1 MRRGYLMSICR
12 RMPITRQSYFL
23 PTQITGCSLWL
34 DGADPAGNGVVPAS
48 GTLATWVDKSR
59 SGNNAIAYTGATAP
73 SYSSTTSNVTFGTN
87 YYYIAGISSA
97 PSTQTLFMVLRRTS
111 SFTNTPYGTSIGSG
125 ATWYMNNTNPSFIA
139 WNPYG
144 QNNSSGANLLFYNDV
159 TNIVCGT
166 NTGGT
171 NIMYLNGTGDT
182 TGSTGFN
189 SGGIMTIGTSS
200 SGVNGAPSQNGF
212 IGTISEVIF
221 YSFVLGTSQRQQV
234 EGYLAQKWG
243 ATSSLP
249 AGHPGLTSLL
259 FRLQQPFL
267 AKKQYFT
274 AFSPQQISGCILWLD
289 ASDASSVT
297 TSGTTVT
304 AITDKSARATVL
316 TSPSGFTYPN
326 NTFNGAYPSFY
337 NTSASGG
344 RLGYNTTYSLGSQNT
359 VFIVG
364 QLTSPSVG
372 NQFFDFIDGYASS
385 SRFFLF
391 SSPNNLNN
399 YVYGTNGSSSGQVN
413 GAITTAQ
420 MTSPFFW
427 SVAFDTS
434 TTISSTLQYVNGTQL
449 VQSPSTLGA
458 AISSYTGIIIGQRF
472 TQSSESVV
480 GHICEFII
488 FNNVLTA
495 TQRQQVESYLAQ
507 KWGLVSSLPTTGHIH
522 NTFPAG
528 SPTAIQPYVASVSP
542 LNLKF
547 IAYPTGTPTVN
558 TPTNTTTTLNMT
570 WNAPTFTT
578 SWSARQIT
586 RVIITSY
593 TVYVLADGSLAA
605 TLSPMTSGVAYSFYV
620 RANGPGGQSAASA
633 TSSTVTYILP
643 PGSPT
648 VNTPTNT
655 VSTLNMTWNAPVGGG
670 QVTSYTV
677 YVLAAGS
684 LASTLTPGFVTS
696 TTFSPMTGDVAYS
709 FYVTA
714 TGPGGTSSAS
724 STSATVTY
732 SAGPM
737 SYLTG
742 VNTYTGTTS
751 TNWTNNWQP
760 YLTAVFSCNAVSNI
774 TITFSKITITP
785 AFTAGGWFLGAVH
798 TNSNIYYP
806 PYNATNGILCLN
818 PNTGVTSLVGVN
830 SGISYAGTAK
840 WYTGCLGPDGNI
852 YFFPTLKA
860 TILKYIPSTDTAS
873 EITIAGTGGTYASQ
887 GYRGAVLGSD
897 GRIYSSPYGATSIFW
912 YNPATNTSG
921 NIASASSTAN
931 RYEGAAIGTNGN
943 IYFSPLTAQLPILK
957 LNLSTYATTTTITTG
972 VSATNNYRGAASLAA
987 NGNLY
992 FPPSS
997 TNSPVISMTS
1007 AESVS
1012 LLSVTSATGYR
1023 DTFLGPDGNIY
1034 VIPAGNAINVV
1045 KVVTSNNSISVI
1057 ANTQTPTTQ
1066 FNSQGANMALDGNI
1080 YVSVNGAN
1088 VILKIIF
1095 NNVQYPFDSNYI
1107 LSPYA
1112 SHH

>member
-326 NTFNGAYPSFY
+326 NTFNGSYPSFY

-488 FNNVLTA
+488 FNNVLTNA
-495 TQRQQVESYLAQ
+495 QRQQVESYLAQ
-507 KWGLVSSLPTTGHIH
+507 KWGLVSSLPAGHL
-522 NTFPAG
+522 NATFPAG
-528 SPTAIQPYVASVSP
+528 SPTAIQAFVPRIRPA
-542 LNLKF
+542 L
-547 IAYPTGTPTVN
+547 
-558 TPTNTTTTLNMT
+558 TNTIRL
-570 WNAPTFTT
+570 AIF
-578 SWSARQIT
+578 
-586 RVIITSY
+586 SY
-593 TVYVLADGSLAA
+593 TGSIQTYTVPAGKTSATIYIWGAAGGGDPYGNSGGAGAFITGIMPVTAGTTYYIVVGGGGRGLFDYPALYVNPGGYGGGATGYYAAGGGGYSGIFSGLTPAQGNTLLLAGGGGGA
-605 TLSPMTSGVAYSFYV
+605 
-620 RANGPGGQSAASA
+620 GPGGYGGSAAWSGTA
-633 TSSTVTYILP
+633 Q
-643 PGSPT
+643 
-648 VNTPTNT
+648 
-655 VSTLNMTWNAPVGGG
+655 AGGG
-670 QVTSYTV
+670 GGV
-677 YVLAAGS
+677 AGS
-684 LASTLTPGFVTS
+684 
-696 TTFSPMTGDVAYS
+696 
-709 FYVTA
+709 
-714 TGPGGTSSAS
+714 
-724 STSATVTY
+724 
-732 SAGPM
+732 AGQ
-737 SYLTG
+737 G
-742 VNTYTGTTS
+742 GTTS
-751 TNWTNNWQP
+751 
-760 YLTAVFSCNAVSNI
+760 
-774 TITFSKITITP
+774 
-785 AFTAGGWFLGAVH
+785 AGGA
-798 TNSNIYYP
+798 
-806 PYNATNGILCLN
+806 
-818 PNTGVTSLVGVN
+818 
-830 SGISYAGTAK
+830 AGTPQTQGIADTT
-840 WYTGCLGPDGNI
+840 YPGTALAGGNGAQN
-852 YFFPTLKA
+852 YGG
-860 TILKYIPSTDTAS
+860 
-873 EITIAGTGGTYASQ
+873 AGGGGYWGGGGGTYNA
-887 GYRGAVLGSD
+887 GANGGGGGSS
-897 GRIYSSPYGATSIFW
+897 YSNPTYLSSVSGAQ
-912 YNPATNTSG
+912 
-921 NIASASSTAN
+921 SSTGSGSTVAPGN
-931 RYEGAAIGTNGN
+931 TNPYYVSGVGAA
-943 IYFSPLTAQLPILK
+943 
-957 LNLSTYATTTTITTG
+957 G
-972 VSATNNYRGAASLAA
+972 VSGASGG
-987 NGNLY
+987 NGLV
-992 FPPSS
+992 
-997 TNSPVISMTS
+997 VI
-1007 AESVS
+1007 
-1012 LLSVTSATGYR
+1012 
-1023 DTFLGPDGNIY
+1023 N
-1034 VIPAGNAINVV
+1034 
-1045 KVVTSNNSISVI
+1045 
-1057 ANTQTPTTQ
+1057 
-1066 FNSQGANMALDGNI
+1066 
-1080 YVSVNGAN
+1080 
-1088 VILKIIF
+1088 
-1095 NNVQYPFDSNYI
+1095 
-1107 LSPYA
+1107 
-1112 SHH
+1112 

>member
-1 MRRGYLMSICR
+1 MAF
-12 RMPITRQSYFL
+12 TRQTYFL
-23 PTQITGCSLWL
+23 PTQISNCSLWL
-34 DGADPAGNGVVPAS
+34 DGADS
-48 GTLATWVDKSR
+48 SQMTFS
-59 SGNNAIAYTGATAP
+59 SGNNMSTWQDKSGQGKTMTAVGSPVFQGGVNGILLNGTSQYFSNATPVLTNTYTIFFVYNKT
-73 SYSSTTSNVTFGTN
+73 STTTGNLYSCYNSSANTGGNTGFFPTEGAN
-87 YYYIAGISSA
+87 YYLVRSDTSWASAASTIPNNNNNIVSVQYENNIVGGPISVFYNGSA
-97 PSTQTLFMVLRRTS
+97 NISSTQTGTITYLN
-111 SFTNTPYGTSIGSG
+111 FTIGYRSYGSG
-125 ATWYMNNTNPSFIA
+125 PFLEYTQGY
-139 WNPYG
+139 
-144 QNNSSGANLLFYNDV
+144 FYEV
-159 TNIVCGT
+159 VAYSIVLT
-166 NTGGT
+166 
-171 NIMYLNGTGDT
+171 
-182 TGSTGFN
+182 
-189 SGGIMTIGTSS
+189 
-200 SGVNGAPSQNGF
+200 AP
-212 IGTISEVIF
+212 
-221 YSFVLGTSQRQQV
+221 QRQQV
-234 EGYLAQKWG
+234 ESYLAQKWG
-243 ATSSLP
+243 LTGSLP
-249 AGHPGLTSLL
+249 AGHPGLNKIIH
-259 FRLQQPFL
+259 RNLQTTFT
-267 AKKQYFT
+267 KKQYFT
-274 AFSPQQISGCILWLD
+274 AFSPRQIPGCILWLD
-289 ASDASSVT
+289 AADASSVT

-304 AITDKSARATVL
+304 AIRDKSVRATVL
-316 TSPSGFTYPN
+316 TSPAGFTYPN
-326 NTFNGAYPSFY
+326 NIFNGSYPSFY

-372 NQFFDFIDGYASS
+372 NQFFDFIDGYTSS

-391 SSPNNLNN
+391 SSPNFLNN

-420 MTSPFFW
+420 MTSPFCW

-507 KWGLVSSLPTTGHIH
+507 KWGLVSSLPTTGHLH

-605 TLSPMTSGVAYSFYV
+605 TLSPGNVLSTTYSPMTSGVAYSYFV
-620 RANGPGGQSAASA
+620 RANGPAGQSASSA
-633 TSSTVTYILP
+633 ISSTVTYILP

-684 LASTLTPGFVTS
+684 LVSTLTPGFVTS

-737 SYLTG
+737 SYITG

-760 YLTAVFSCNAVSNI
+760 YLSAVFSCNAVSNI

-1095 NNVQYPFDSNYI
+1095 NNVRYPFDSNYI

>member
-1 MRRGYLMSICR
+1 MAF
-12 RMPITRQSYFL
+12 TRQTYFL
-23 PTQITGCSLWL
+23 PTQISNCSLWL

-144 QNNSSGANLLFYNDV
+144 QNNSSGANLLFFNDV

-274 AFSPQQISGCILWLD
+274 AFSPRQIPGCILWLD
-289 ASDASSVT
+289 AADASSVT

-304 AITDKSARATVL
+304 AIRDKSVRATVL
-316 TSPSGFTYPN
+316 TSPAGFTYPN
-326 NTFNGAYPSFY
+326 NIFNGSYPSFY

-413 GAITTAQ
+413 GAVTTAQ
-420 MTSPFFW
+420 MTAPFCW

-449 VQSPSTLGA
+449 VESPSTLGA
-458 AISSYTGIIIGQRF
+458 AIASYTGIIIGQRY

-507 KWGLVSSLPTTGHIH
+507 KWGLVASLPTTGHIH

-547 IAYPTGTPTVN
+547 IGYPTGTPTVN

-586 RVIITSY
+586 QVIITSY
-593 TVYVLADGSLAA
+593 TVYVLANG
-605 TLSPMTSGVAYSFYV
+605 TLTTTLTPGNVLSTTYSPMTSGVAYSFYV
-620 RANGPGGQSAASA
+620 RATGPGGQSAASA

-643 PGSPT
+643 PEAPT

-655 VSTLNMTWNAPVGGG
+655 VTTLNMTWNAPVGGG

-684 LASTLTPGFVTS
+684 LTSTLTPGNVLS
-696 TTFSPMTGDVAYS
+696 TTFSSMTSDVAYS

-737 SYLTG
+737 SYMTG
-742 VNTYTGTTS
+742 VNFYTGTTS

-760 YLTAVFSCNAVSNI
+760 YLSAVFSCNAVSNI
-774 TITFSKITITP
+774 TTTQTRITVSNFVS
-785 AFTAGGWFLGAVH
+785 GNYFLGV
-798 TNSNIYYP
+798 TCWDGSIYYA
-806 PYNATNGILCLN
+806 PYNGTSGILQFT
-818 PNTGVTSLVGVN
+818 PSTGFQGFVGTQV
-830 SGISYAGTAK
+830 SYTGSAK
-840 WYTGCLGPDGNI
+840 WYTGVMGADSNI
-852 YFFPTLKA
+852 YYFGGGSA
-860 TILKYIPSTDTAS
+860 SILKYNPATATAS
-873 EITIAGTGGTYASQ
+873 LITIAGTGGTLAANS
-887 GYRGAVLGSD
+887 YRGGILGPN
-897 GRIYSSPYGATSIFW
+897 GRIYLSPYAATSIFW
-912 YNPATNTSG
+912 FDPATVTSG
-921 NIASASSTAN
+921 NIATNSSSSL
-931 RYEGAAIGTNGN
+931 RYEGCSMGPDGKIYMSPFSGVNTMLILDTATGSVVYPAAGTT
-943 IYFSPLTAQLPILK
+943 TAQ
-957 LNLSTYATTTTITTG
+957 TF
-972 VSATNNYRGAASLAA
+972 RGGASLSS

-992 FPPSS
+992 FPPSV
-997 TNSPVISMTS
+997 TNGNVLYYNSNTGGNLIANTS
-1007 AESVS
+1007 ALV
-1012 LLSVTSATGYR
+1012 YR
-1023 DTFLGPDGNIY
+1023 DSHLGPDGKVYITANNGGSN
-1034 VIPAGNAINVV
+1034 VIVVNPADNTLTN
-1045 KVVTSNNSISVI
+1045 SNN
-1057 ANTQTPTTQ
+1057 ALGTNL
-1066 FNSQGANMALDGNI
+1066 QGANMGLDGCI
-1080 YVSVNGAN
+1080 YGTAYTVGYF
-1088 VILKIIF
+1088 LKIQF
-1095 NNVQYPFDSNYI
+1095 NNVRYPFDSNYI

-1112 SHH
+1112 NHC

>member
-1 MRRGYLMSICR
+1 MAF
-12 RMPITRQSYFL
+12 TRQTYFL
-23 PTQITGCSLWL
+23 PTQISNCSLWL
-34 DGADPAGNGVVPAS
+34 DAADTSSDSMILSGSNISTWKDKS
-48 GTLATWVDKSR
+48 GT
-59 SGNNAIAYTGATAP
+59 GNNATANTGTV
-73 SYSSTTSNVTFGTN
+73 STN
-87 YYYIAGISSA
+87 
-97 PSTQTLFMVLRRTS
+97 STKINGLNTIRFSTS
-111 SFTNTPYGTSIGSG
+111 SFLNIASFTMTANISVFAVLRGVTAQGSG
-125 ATWYMNNTNPSFIA
+125 NAGYFFLGNGAQPSFFVYTLQPQFGNISGPYSAWVATTGETNWYMPSSDFFLNNPGFI
-139 WNPYG
+139 YTD
-144 QNNSSGANLLFYNDV
+144 NSSSFVNGSQLTFNPNRASVPNAVSAGAYSIQVGGRVQSDSLAFDFAECIFYNR
-159 TNIVCGT
+159 
-166 NTGGT
+166 
-171 NIMYLNGTGDT
+171 
-182 TGSTGFN
+182 
-189 SGGIMTIGTSS
+189 TIT
-200 SGVNGAPSQNGF
+200 AA
-212 IGTISEVIF
+212 
-221 YSFVLGTSQRQQV
+221 QRQQV
-234 EGYLAQKWG
+234 ESYLAQKWG
-243 ATSSLP
+243 LTGSLP

-259 FRLQQPFL
+259 FRIQQPFL
-267 AKKQYFT
+267 AKKQYYT
-274 AFSPQQISGCILWLD
+274 AFSPRQIAGCILWLD
-289 ASDASSVT
+289 AADASSVT

-304 AITDKSARATVL
+304 AIRDKSARATVL
-316 TSPSGFTYPN
+316 TSPAGFTYPN

-399 YVYGTNGSSSGQVN
+399 YVYGTNGISSGQVN

-488 FNNVLTA
+488 FNNVLTT
-495 TQRQQVESYLAQ
+495 TQRHQVESYLAQ
-507 KWGLVSSLPTTGHIH
+507 KWGLVSSLPTTGHLH

-528 SPTAIQPYVASVSP
+528 SPTAIQPYVASVSA

-547 IAYPTGTPTVN
+547 IGYPTGTPTVN

-586 RVIITSY
+586 RVLITSY

-605 TLSPMTSGVAYSFYV
+605 TLLPGNVLSTTYSPMTSGVAYSYYV
-620 RANGPGGQSAASA
+620 RATGPGGQSAPSA

-643 PGSPT
+643 PQAPT

-677 YVLAAGS
+677 YVLAAGT
-684 LASTLTPGFVTS
+684 LVSTLTPGFVTS

-709 FYVTA
+709 FYVSA
-714 TGPGGTSSAS
+714 TGPGGTSSVS

-742 VNTYTGTTS
+742 VNFYTGTTAA
-751 TNWTNNWQP
+751 NWTNNWQP

-774 TITFSKITITP
+774 TTTQTRITVSNFVS
-785 AFTAGGWFLGAVH
+785 GNYFLGV
-798 TNSNIYYP
+798 SCWDGSIYYA
-806 PYNATNGILCLN
+806 PYNGTSGILRFT
-818 PNTGVTSLVGVN
+818 PSTGFQGFVGTQV
-830 SGISYAGTAK
+830 SYAGSAK
-840 WYTGCLGPDGNI
+840 WYTGVMGADSNI
-852 YFFPTLKA
+852 YFFGGA
-860 TILKYIPSTDTAS
+860 SASILKYVPATATAS
-873 EITIAGTGGTYASQ
+873 LITIAGTGGTLAANS
-887 GYRGAVLGSD
+887 YRGGILGPN
-897 GRIYSSPYGATSIFW
+897 GRIYLSPYAATSIFW
-912 YNPATNTSG
+912 FDPATVTSG
-921 NIASASSTAN
+921 NIATNSSSSL
-931 RYEGAAIGTNGN
+931 RYEGCSLGPDGKIYMSPFSGVNTMLILDTSTGGVVYPAAGTT
-943 IYFSPLTAQLPILK
+943 TAQ
-957 LNLSTYATTTTITTG
+957 TF
-972 VSATNNYRGAASLAA
+972 RGGASLSP

-992 FPPSS
+992 FPPSV
-997 TNSPVISMTS
+997 TNGNVLYYNSNTGGNLIANTSPLV
-1007 AESVS
+1007 
-1012 LLSVTSATGYR
+1012 YR
-1023 DTFLGPDGNIY
+1023 DSHLGPDGKVYITANNGGSN
-1034 VIPAGNAINVV
+1034 VIVVNPANN
-1045 KVVTSNNSISVI
+1045 TLTNSNN
-1057 ANTQTPTTQ
+1057 ALATNL
-1066 FNSQGANMALDGNI
+1066 QGATMGLDGNI
-1080 YVSVNGAN
+1080 YGTAYTVGYF
-1088 VILKIIF
+1088 LKIQF
-1095 NNVQYPFDSNYI
+1095 NNVAYPFDSNYI

-1112 SHH
+1112 NHR

>member
-1 MRRGYLMSICR
+1 LI
-12 RMPITRQSYFL
+12 L
-23 PTQITGCSLWL
+23 
-34 DGADPAGNGVVPAS
+34 
-48 GTLATWVDKSR
+48 
-59 SGNNAIAYTGATAP
+59 SGNNVSTWKDKSGTGNNATANTGTVTTN
-73 SYSSTTSNVTFGTN
+73 STKINGLNTIRFN
-87 YYYIAGISSA
+87 
-97 PSTQTLFMVLRRTS
+97 TS
-111 SFTNTPYGTSIGSG
+111 SFLNIASFTMTANISVFAVLRGVTAQETGPKGYFFLGNGAQPSFFVYTLPPANGNLAGPFSAWVATTGETN
-125 ATWYMNNTNPSFIA
+125 WYMPSSDFFLNNPGFI
-139 WNPYG
+139 YTD
-144 QNNSSGANLLFYNDV
+144 NNSSFVNGSQLTFNPNRASVPNAVSAGAYSIQVGGRVQSDSLAFDFAECIFYNR
-159 TNIVCGT
+159 
-166 NTGGT
+166 
-171 NIMYLNGTGDT
+171 
-182 TGSTGFN
+182 
-189 SGGIMTIGTSS
+189 TIT
-200 SGVNGAPSQNGF
+200 AA
-212 IGTISEVIF
+212 
-221 YSFVLGTSQRQQV
+221 QRQQV
-234 EGYLAQKWG
+234 EGYLSQKWG
-243 ATSSLP
+243 LTGSLP

-259 FRLQQPFL
+259 FRIQQPFL

-274 AFSPQQISGCILWLD
+274 AFSPRQIPGCILWLD
-289 ASDASSVT
+289 AADASSVT

-304 AITDKSARATVL
+304 AIRDKSARATVL
-316 TSPSGFTYPN
+316 TSPAGFTYPN
-326 NTFNGAYPSFY
+326 NIFNGSYPSFY

-372 NQFFDFIDGYASS
+372 NQFFDFIDGYTSS

-391 SSPNNLNN
+391 SSPNFLNN

-420 MTSPFFW
+420 MTSPFCW

-605 TLSPMTSGVAYSFYV
+605 TLSPGNVLSTTYSPMTSGVAYSFYV

-684 LASTLTPGFVTS
+684 LVSTLTPGFVTS

-709 FYVTA
+709 FYVSA
-714 TGPGGTSSAS
+714 TGPGGTSSVS

-737 SYLTG
+737 SYMTG
-742 VNTYTGTTS
+742 VNFYTGTTAA
-751 TNWTNNWQP
+751 NWTNNWQP
-760 YLTAVFSCNAVSNI
+760 YLSAVFSCNAASSITTTQTRITVSN
-774 TITFSKITITP
+774 FVS
-785 AFTAGGWFLGAVH
+785 GGWFLGV
-798 TNSNIYYP
+798 TCWDGSIYYA
-806 PYNATNGILCLN
+806 PYNGTSGILRFT
-818 PNTGVTSLVGVN
+818 PSTGFQGFVGTQV
-830 SGISYAGTAK
+830 SYTGSAK
-840 WYTGCLGPDGNI
+840 WYTGVMGADSNI
-852 YFFPTLKA
+852 YFFGGA
-860 TILKYIPSTDTAS
+860 SASILKYNPATAIAS
-873 EITIAGTGGTYASQ
+873 LITIAGTGGTLAANS
-887 GYRGAVLGSD
+887 YRGGILGPN
-897 GRIYSSPYGATSIFW
+897 GRIYLSPYAATSIFW
-912 YNPATNTSG
+912 FDPATVTSG
-921 NIASASSTAN
+921 NIATNSSSSL
-931 RYEGAAIGTNGN
+931 RYEGCSMGPDGKIYMSPFSGVNTMLILDTATGSVVYPAAGTT
-943 IYFSPLTAQLPILK
+943 TAQ
-957 LNLSTYATTTTITTG
+957 TF
-972 VSATNNYRGAASLAA
+972 RGGASLSS

-992 FPPSS
+992 FPPSV
-997 TNSPVISMTS
+997 TNGNVLYYNSNTGGNLIANTS
-1007 AESVS
+1007 ALV
-1012 LLSVTSATGYR
+1012 YR
-1023 DTFLGPDGNIY
+1023 DSRLGPDGKVYITANNGGSN
-1034 VIPAGNAINVV
+1034 VIVVNPANN
-1045 KVVTSNNSISVI
+1045 TLTNSNN
-1057 ANTQTPTTQ
+1057 ALGTNL
-1066 FNSQGANMALDGNI
+1066 QGANMGLDGNI
-1080 YVSVNGAN
+1080 YGTPYQTGFF
-1088 VILKIIF
+1088 LKIQF
-1095 NNVQYPFDSNYI
+1095 NNVAYPFDSNYI

-1112 SHH
+1112 NHC